1 MQSPGLIDEYVG
13 RLARK
18 LDFDRAL
25 RWRVCREVEDHL
37 REAAATNGTGDVAA
51 AERRAV
57 ANFGDPDAVA
67 AQFAVIS
74 LAKRSRT
81 TSSASIVGIAAVFV
95 AMKGRVAWYAMATET
110 AGGDVKSVAGIFGSI
125 DRYTFWFSVVAGIGC
140 WFYMSSRPF
149 PSTFDS
155 IFRKQIDRV
164 LFASVIMIAALTT
177 SVFSDGVLTAIK
189 LSDTAFSSRSLIPIF
204 SMTVEVAS
212 VGFLAFHIRE
222 TARRAAQIAAMWNA

>member
-1 MQSPGLIDEYVG
+1 MQRPGLIDEYVG

-18 LDFDRAL
+18 LDFDRSL
-25 RWRVCREVEDHL
+25 RWRVRREVEDHL

-81 TSSASIVGIAAVFV
+81 TSSASIVGIAAIFV

-110 AGGDVKSVAGIFGSI
+110 AGGASKSVAGSLGSI
-125 DRYTFWFSVVAGIGC
+125 DRYTFGSL
-140 WFYMSSRPF
+140 SS
-149 PSTFDS
+149 
-155 IFRKQIDRV
+155 Q
-164 LFASVIMIAALTT
+164 A
-177 SVFSDGVLTAIK
+177 
-189 LSDTAFSSRSLIPIF
+189 
-204 SMTVEVAS
+204 
-212 VGFLAFHIRE
+212 
-222 TARRAAQIAAMWNA
+222 

>member
-1 MQSPGLIDEYVG
+1 MQRPGLIDEYVG

-18 LDFDRAL
+18 LDFDRSL

-51 AERRAV
+51 

-81 TSSASIVGIAAVFV
+81 TSSASIVGIAAIFV

-110 AGGDVKSVAGIFGSI
+110 AGGASKSVAGSLGSI
-125 DRYTFWFSVVAGIGC
+125 DRYTFGSL
-140 WFYMSSRPF
+140 SS
-149 PSTFDS
+149 
-155 IFRKQIDRV
+155 Q
-164 LFASVIMIAALTT
+164 A
-177 SVFSDGVLTAIK
+177 
-189 LSDTAFSSRSLIPIF
+189 
-204 SMTVEVAS
+204 
-212 VGFLAFHIRE
+212 
-222 TARRAAQIAAMWNA
+222 